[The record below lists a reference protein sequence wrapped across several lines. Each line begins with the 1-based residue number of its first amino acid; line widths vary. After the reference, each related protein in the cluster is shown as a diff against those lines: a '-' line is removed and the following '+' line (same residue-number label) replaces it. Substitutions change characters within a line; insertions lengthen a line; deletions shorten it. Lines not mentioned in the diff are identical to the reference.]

1 MSLQPQ
7 QDLRWIQRLN
17 YLSKAIAH
25 LRKFIQKGELNEL
38 EESGMIQAYE
48 VCYELAWNVLK
59 DQFTHQENAQ
69 ITGARDAIREAFKY
83 DMIQDGSLWM
93 QMVTDR
99 NLTTHTYNEELA
111 RKIRQQIRELY
122 FVQFELLEHYLVNK
136 SHEI

>member
-1 MSLQPQ
+1 MNSHMSLQPQ

-59 DQFTHQENAQ
+59 D
-69 ITGARDAIREAFKY
+69 
-83 DMIQDGSLWM
+83 
-93 QMVTDR
+93 
-99 NLTTHTYNEELA
+99 
-111 RKIRQQIRELY
+111 
-122 FVQFELLEHYLVNK
+122 
-136 SHEI
+136 